1 MIVLGVIDIQS
12 ILLLQSINDP
22 STLFQYEMLIRQKP
36 IRKVLNNGMASI
48 LAGPNL
54 TRQAVLRELSKPY
67 VLVYVGAHGDDY
79 TIRGAG
85 KEVMLKREDAN
96 LFKNKRVYAYVCN
109 SFESGIFDKAKESLT
124 YLDKFIFPKP
134 RVNPAYNAGID
145 EWHVLQL
152 GFFPINEAVRYIL
165 KGKKPNFLEIY
176 KETMKNYRDA
186 LKNVKTDEADF
197 ALMNNMNRL
206 KYRANYLY

>member
-1 MIVLGVIDIQS
+1 MEVGS
-12 ILLLQSINDP
+12 IKTLLLQSINDP

-36 IRKVLNNGMASI
+36 VREVLRRGMATI

-54 TRQAVLRELSKPY
+54 TREAVLRELSKPY
-67 VLVYVGAHGDDY
+67 GLVYVGSHGDDY

-85 KEVMLKREDAN
+85 REVVLKRGDRD
-96 LFKNKRVYAYVCN
+96 LFKNKRAYAYVCN
-109 SFESGIFDKAKESLT
+109 SFESGIFDKAVESLT
-124 YLDKFIFPKP
+124 YFDKFIFPKP
-134 RVNPAYNAGID
+134 KVNPAYNVGVD

-152 GFFPINEAVRYIL
+152 GFFPINEAIRYTL

-176 KETMKNYRDA
+176 KETMKNYMDA

-197 ALMNNMNRL
+197 ALRNNMQRL
-206 KYRANYLY
+206 KYRSNYL